1 MRVKDTAQP
10 DELTAR
16 QHRAIA
22 ALLQNVTVAGAAQSA
37 NVSEATMYRWLSQP
51 AFKEEFRR
59 QRRMLFER
67 AVALAQRASAA
78 AVGEVIEI
86 MQRSE
91 NDFARLAAA
100 RVVLELARATDVEE
114 RLAALEEQLN
124 AVGDAEPPL
133 QLKRAS

>member
-1 MRVKDTAQP
+1 TIEP

-16 QHRAIA
+16 QHRAIV
-22 ALLQNVTVAGAAQSA
+22 ALLQNVTVSGAAQSA

-67 AVALAQRASAA
+67 AVALAQRASANA
-78 AVGEVIEI
+78 IGEVIEI
-86 MQRSE
+86 MRTSE

-114 RLAALEEQLN
+114 RLASLEEQLN
-124 AVGDAEPPL
+124 AAGDAEPPR
-133 QLKRAS
+133 QLRSAS